1 MRSDPADVDA
11 PHLPVADLADLPGTD
26 PADLPDA
33 DLADLPDIDLAGLP
47 AGGGAR
53 PHVAIDDL
61 ALAHARTLEKAVSGE
76 FERRS
81 RRMAFGSAAGLCGL
95 AAGLLQ
101 DFAEDLLN
109 DLLLLADRDGA
120 PPGPEWV
127 MTQLTAALVHGAAA
141 LEEAAPAHARASVA
155 NVLQICRVDFEWRCR
170 ATLGL
175 PSAAT
180 LDADPGSPGR

>member
-1 MRSDPADVDA
+1 MRSDPA
-11 PHLPVADLADLPGTD
+11 HLDLTDLPDSDLADLPG
-26 PADLPDA
+26 
-33 DLADLPDIDLAGLP
+33 
-47 AGGGAR
+47 GG
-53 PHVAIDDL
+53 PHVPIDDL
-61 ALAHARTLEKAVSGE
+61 AFAHARTLEKAVSGE

-81 RRMAFGSAAGLCGL
+81 RRMAFASAAGLCGL

-109 DLLLLADRDGA
+109 DLLLLADRDAA

-127 MTQLTAALVHGAAA
+127 MTQLTAALVHAAAA
-141 LEEAAPAHARASVA
+141 LEDAAPANARASVA

-180 LDADPGSPGR
+180 LDAEAGSPGR

>member
-1 MRSDPADVDA
+1 MRSDPAHV
-11 PHLPVADLADLPGTD
+11 
-26 PADLPDA
+26 DLPDSPLSEGPHVPIQ
-33 DLADLPDIDLAGLP
+33 DLAC
-47 AGGGAR
+47 
-53 PHVAIDDL
+53 
-61 ALAHARTLEKAVSGE
+61 AHARTLEKAVAGE

-81 RRMAFGSAAGLCGL
+81 RRMAFASPARVCGL

-109 DLLLLADRDGA
+109 DLLLLADRDDA
-120 PPGPEWV
+120 PAGPEWV
-127 MTQLTAALVHGAAA
+127 MTQLTAALVHAAAA
-141 LEEAAPAHARASVA
+141 LEDAAPANAHASVA

-180 LDADPGSPGR
+180 LDGDAGLVRR